1 MRNVVHLLVLL
12 VISLPLSGCIAM
24 HCYSGYNNHFV
35 ELANGTS
42 GELDLA
48 EIEDIRIN
56 NFNGVTGVLFAV
68 EQSDFDVDDDFI
80 IVFDGVEYE
89 KQKLLDTGIPEES
102 YHIWKEESAS
112 ECSSTPDY
120 PTQFGN
126 VSIDGIDYWGI
137 HVKDTL
143 YYLDRENPEFESNMN
158 VTVFVHGHGLTM
170 QT

>member
-1 MRNVVHLLVLL
+1 VQTKVHLLILL
-12 VISLPLSGCIAM
+12 VISLPLSGCIDTE
-24 HCYSGYNNHFV
+24 CFSGYNNNFV
-35 ELANGTS
+35 ELTNGTS
-42 GELDLA
+42 GELNLA
-48 EIEDIRIN
+48 TIEEIRTN
-56 NFNGVTGVLFAV
+56 NFIGITGVLFAI

-80 IVFDGVEYE
+80 VVFDGVEYE
-89 KQKLLDTGIPEES
+89 KQGLLDAGIPEES
-102 YHIWKEESAS
+102 YHIWEEDATS

-126 VSIDGIDYWGI
+126 VSINGIDYWGI

-158 VTVFVHGHGLTM
+158 VTVFVHGHELSW